1 MSFIADPIDCRVL
14 DDWQRDFPIT
24 QRPFAAISASLGID
38 EADLL
43 NRLTQ
48 MKASGRISRVGAT
61 CAPNTISASTLAAM
75 VATPQNLDRVVA
87 IINAEAGVNH
97 SYLREDKWN
106 LWFVATGPDRAHVNA
121 TLARISQRTG
131 LEVLNL
137 PLVRPFNIDLG
148 FRLSKNDGSTQR
160 SPVPPCK
167 ADLTIMRAGDADILQ
182 FLSTGMAIVANPYA
196 EMANALNRPEAIIL
210 DRIKA
215 LQKARFISRLGIIV
229 RHRALGWTSNAMI
242 VWDVASD
249 VITGV
254 GPRLAALPGV
264 TLCYERR
271 PVADKWPY
279 RLYNMIHA
287 RSRAEAY
294 KTLEAARA
302 LPELAD
308 ATHRVLFSTHCFK
321 QTGAMIATK
330 PGVSA

>member
-1 MSFIADPIDCRVL
+1 MTFIADPIDCRVL

-24 QRPFAAISASLGID
+24 QRPFAAISATLGIA
-38 EADLL
+38 EVDLL
-43 NRLTQ
+43 NRLTR

-75 VATPQNLDRVVA
+75 AATPQNLDRVVA

-106 LWFVATGPDRAHVNA
+106 LWFVTTGPDRAHVDA
-121 TLARISQRTG
+121 TLARISERAK

-148 FRLSKNDGSTQR
+148 FRMGGCDGKFQQR
-160 SPVPPCK
+160 AFPPRQ
-167 ADLTIMRAGDADILQ
+167 ADLSAMQAGDADILQ
-182 FLSTGMAIVANPYA
+182 ILSTGMAIVANPYA
-196 EMANALNRPEAIIL
+196 EMANTLNRPEATIL

-215 LQKARFISRLGIIV
+215 LQKARFISRLGVIV
-229 RHRALGWTSNAMI
+229 RHRALGWTSNAMV
-242 VWDVASD
+242 VWDVPSD

-271 PVADKWPY
+271 RVPGKWPY

-287 RSRAEAY
+287 KSRSEAY
-294 KTLEAARA
+294 KTLDAARA

-308 ATHRVLFSTHCFK
+308 ANHKVLFSTHCFK
-321 QTGAMIATK
+321 QTGAMIAAK